1 MDDVFEASCFTM
13 RRVVRHRTAIAD
25 PIWVVLTLSKTEAH
39 SVTSLC
45 NGNGCP
51 TEPSTSIVEATVYF
65 SRFGNKDYKCQECIL
80 TVLKLLKYYVT

>member
-13 RRVVRHRTAIAD
+13 RRVVRHRIAIAD
-25 PIWVVLTLSKTEAH
+25 PIWVVVTLSKTEAH

-51 TEPSTSIVEATVYF
+51 TEPSTSIVEATYSIVLLSLWQQRLQT
-65 SRFGNKDYKCQECIL
+65 SRMHSHSP
-80 TVLKLLKYYVT
+80 